1 MLKKWKKHN
10 NDEKKGTAPKRGF
23 KFFTLLSL
31 ILLCI
36 SLSIFFVLMHK
47 TIIYTHFFYIPIILA
62 AIWYKKRAIYIAILL
77 GVMHIFFSILVT
89 SPTLE
94 IFMESMGRAS
104 MLFIVAYAIGLMSQR
119 CKDAREEMKSAKER
133 YHAIFEHALTA
144 LCVVDSDGKILLAN
158 RQFEELVGLQAENL
172 RGRHWTDFV
181 AEEDAERAR
190 DYCESR
196 WKGGAPACSLFK
208 FINSK
213 GERKYVN
220 ACMEPIPNSKECI
233 ISLLDI
239 TELKNREEELRKTCK
254 KLEEL
259 DKMKRDFLNVA
270 YHEMRS
276 PLAPIVGYASM
287 LEMCAHTE
295 KERKYVRS
303 IERCARQLEKMINR
317 MLELARIDGE
327 AVKLSIE
334 RASVRKI
341 VEQAVATLLTEAR
354 EKRHK
359 ISLSVPDVEIECD
372 KQKIME
378 VFTNLISNAI
388 KYTEE
393 GGRIEVV
400 VEDRGEDIKCCV
412 SDTGMGIPKEHLP
425 KIFERFYVVD
435 TSLTRK
441 SGSLGL
447 GLSIVKEYVR
457 MHGGKVWAISEVGKG
472 SKFFFTLPK
481 RQEEEKEKEKAKEE
495 KGEK

>member
-1 MLKKWKKHN
+1 MTVWEEHN
-10 NDEKKGTAPKRGF
+10 QKGAKETARRRSF

-31 ILLCI
+31 IILCI
-36 SLSIFFVLMHK
+36 SISIFFASMHK
-47 TIIYTHFFYIPIILA
+47 TIVYAHFFYIPIILA

-77 GVMHIFFSILVT
+77 GVMHIFSSIFT
-89 SPTLE
+89 SPALG
-94 IFMESMGRAS
+94 IFMVSLGRAS
-104 MLFIVAYAIGLMSQR
+104 MLFIVAYTIGLISQR
-119 CKDAREEMKSAKER
+119 CEDAREELKSAEER
-133 YHAIFEHALTA
+133 YRTIFEHALTA
-144 LCVVDSDGKILLAN
+144 LCVVDAEGRILLAN

-190 DYCESR
+190 DYCRSR
-196 WKGGAPACSLFK
+196 QKGSAPACSLFK

-213 GERKYVN
+213 GERRYVN
-220 ACMEPIPNSKECI
+220 ACIEPIPNSKECI
-233 ISLLDI
+233 LSLLDI
-239 TELKNREEELRKTCK
+239 TELKKKEEELRETCK

-334 RASVRKI
+334 KASVRKI
-341 VEQAVATLLTEAR
+341 VEQAVATLLTEAK

-359 ISLSVPDVEIECD
+359 ISLRVPDVEIECD
-372 KQKIME
+372 KQKIIE

-388 KYTEE
+388 KYTKE
-393 GGRIEVV
+393 GGRIEVI

-412 SDTGMGIPKEHLP
+412 ADTGIGIPKEHLP

-457 MHGGKVWAISEVGKG
+457 MHGGKVWATSEVGKG

-481 RQEEEKEKEKAKEE
+481 RQEGKREKEEQ
-495 KGEK
+495 GE